1 MERQGFALV
10 VFTFDEEN
18 EARSALDALRNLEKA
33 GRLSIDDSAV
43 IRRGEDGKIHVDN
56 KIDSSVKGG
65 AAIGGMLGL
74 IIGGLLFPI
83 GGLILG
89 VAGGAAIGKMM
100 ETGVDKKFVEDVSNS
115 LQPGS
120 SALFVTSNGGD
131 PSGRGRGAAAVQG
144 NGLPHEPLQ
153 RGRAVAALRSGL
165 TYDGGAK
172 SGDCNNTCSRFVLPG
187 TSSSNRNRGTRMR
200 SWRCDRL
207 FAAQRVRCGAQI
219 PSLRATP
226 PRMNQPAGY
235 PDNPR

>member
-131 PSGRGRGAAAVQG
+131 RAAV
-144 NGLPHEPLQ
+144 
-153 RGRAVAALRSGL
+153 VAALQPF
-165 TYDGGAK
+165 K
-172 SGDCNNTCSRFVLPG
+172 G
-187 TSSSNRNRGTRMR
+187 TVYHTNLSSE
-200 SWRCDRL
+200 
-207 FAAQRVRCGAQI
+207 AEQ
-219 PSLRATP
+219 SLRSAL
-226 PRMNQPAGY
+226 A
-235 PDNPR
+235 

>member
-43 IRRGEDGKIHVDN
+43 IRRDEDGKIHVDN

-131 PSGRGRGAAAVQG
+131 RAAV
-144 NGLPHEPLQ
+144 
-153 RGRAVAALRSGL
+153 VAALQPF
-165 TYDGGAK
+165 K
-172 SGDCNNTCSRFVLPG
+172 G
-187 TSSSNRNRGTRMR
+187 TVYHTNLSSE
-200 SWRCDRL
+200 
-207 FAAQRVRCGAQI
+207 AEQ
-219 PSLRATP
+219 SLRSAL
-226 PRMNQPAGY
+226 A
-235 PDNPR
+235 

>member
-56 KIDSSVKGG
+56 KVDSSVIGG

-131 PSGRGRGAAAVQG
+131 RAAV
-144 NGLPHEPLQ
+144 
-153 RGRAVAALRSGL
+153 VAALQPF
-165 TYDGGAK
+165 K
-172 SGDCNNTCSRFVLPG
+172 G
-187 TSSSNRNRGTRMR
+187 TVYHTNLSSE
-200 SWRCDRL
+200 
-207 FAAQRVRCGAQI
+207 AEQ
-219 PSLRATP
+219 SLRSAL
-226 PRMNQPAGY
+226 A
-235 PDNPR
+235 

>member
-1 MERQGFALV
+1 MEGKGFALV
-10 VFTFDEEN
+10 VFTYDDEN
-18 EARSALDALRNLEKA
+18 EARSALDALRNLQKA

-56 KIDSSVKGG
+56 KVDSSVKGG

-131 PSGRGRGAAAVQG
+131 RAAV
-144 NGLPHEPLQ
+144 
-153 RGRAVAALRSGL
+153 VAALQPF
-165 TYDGGAK
+165 K
-172 SGDCNNTCSRFVLPG
+172 G
-187 TSSSNRNRGTRMR
+187 TVYHTNLSSE
-200 SWRCDRL
+200 
-207 FAAQRVRCGAQI
+207 AEQ
-219 PSLRATP
+219 SLRSAL
-226 PRMNQPAGY
+226 A
-235 PDNPR
+235 

>member
-56 KIDSSVKGG
+56 KVDSSVKGG

-131 PSGRGRGAAAVQG
+131 RAAV
-144 NGLPHEPLQ
+144 
-153 RGRAVAALRSGL
+153 VAALQPF
-165 TYDGGAK
+165 K
-172 SGDCNNTCSRFVLPG
+172 G
-187 TSSSNRNRGTRMR
+187 TVYHTNLSSE
-200 SWRCDRL
+200 
-207 FAAQRVRCGAQI
+207 AEQ
-219 PSLRATP
+219 SLRSAL
-226 PRMNQPAGY
+226 A
-235 PDNPR
+235 